1 MSKTTK
7 NIASAIKDASKSKT
21 SGYDTQA
28 VVKRIEGNTAWVHIP
43 GGVDET
49 PVQMTMAAK
58 PGDVVQVRVSNGRAW
73 LYGNATAPPTDD
85 TRANFAVGAA
95 IDAGKE
101 AGRAKDAAD
110 RAEASAE
117 EARTQAVRATGYA
130 NDSLSQLS
138 IVEDVVGTL
147 NWITTHATYKLTGD
161 EKVKAGKWYF
171 TKSGD
176 TYNVVINPTGDPSA
190 QGWYEIDT
198 IDEAVSNYIAS
209 HLALTDAGLWVTK
222 DNQSYKILLANDSM
236 KVYDDAGRVVASYG
250 STAIIGPVAN
260 NTVRTVISGG
270 ATSGGMEVI
279 RRTNNGAD
287 ERVIYFGYANG
298 NAESGKEIAP
308 YLTLGTRI
316 TSEEIGN
323 YSITSGYFLVASGYA
338 SHAQGAYTKAIG
350 SCAHAEGF
358 YSTAYG
364 AHSHV
369 EGYGNNANGDNSHA
383 SGMATIAN
391 GEAQTVIG
399 KYNVADTTS
408 LFIIGKG
415 TSNSERSNAL
425 TVDSSGNVV
434 ASGGITSAGAKVPTR
449 NQICYAN
456 SRVDNFTNGQITL
469 ALSAL
474 GITTGAKP
482 VGILLTH
489 QDGGS
494 SPTILRYDYDA
505 SSASGVVIRAYDSS
519 GAAVSGAVRYFAVV
533 FQNSW
538 TSTT

>member
-58 PGDVVQVRVSNGRAW
+58 PGDAVQVRVSNGRAW
-73 LYGNATAPPTDD
+73 LQGNATAPPTDD

-190 QGWYEIDT
+190 QGWYEIDS
-198 IDEAVSNYIAS
+198 IDEAVSNYVAS
-209 HLALTDAGLWVTK
+209 HLALTNAGLWVTK

-236 KVYDDAGRVVASYG
+236 KVYDDTGRVVASYG
-250 STAIIGPVAN
+250 SEARIGKLDAN
-260 NTVRTVISGG
+260 NNNIVVNPSNIVFRSGTKQFGQIS
-270 ATSGGMEVI
+270 AYDST
-279 RRTNNGAD
+279 
-287 ERVIYFGYANG
+287 
-298 NAESGKEIAP
+298 
-308 YLTLGTRI
+308 TLGTTMQNLELASKPSAKSYGRI
-316 TSEEIGN
+316 TLSASSASGVGIPSEAD
-323 YSITSGYFLVASGYA
+323 LVAKKGSAEAGVYVTADQDSGGG
-338 SHAQGAYTKAIG
+338 HADVIILGKNIALQVGYGDDYIG
-350 SCAHAEGF
+350 VIGRGS
-358 YSTAYG
+358 STVATLDPLG
-364 AHSHV
+364 NMAL
-369 EGYGNNANGDNSHA
+369 EGY
-383 SGMATIAN
+383 
-391 GEAQTVIG
+391 
-399 KYNVADTTS
+399 
-408 LFIIGKG
+408 
-415 TSNSERSNAL
+415 L
-425 TVDSSGNVV
+425 TV
-434 ASGGITSAGAKVPTR
+434 GGYRAIDR
-449 NQICYAN
+449 NYICYAN

-469 ALSAL
+469 SLSAL

-482 VGILLTH
+482 VGILLTY
-489 QDGGS
+489 QDGGAT
-494 SPTILRYDYDA
+494 PTILRYDYDA
-505 SSASGVVIRAYDSS
+505 SSASGVVIKAYNSS
-519 GAAVSGAVRYFAVV
+519 GAAVSGSVRYFAVV

-538 TSTT
+538 TSAT